1 MSKSKIFNFFV
12 FSAFFLLISNFLLF
26 AEDITITTYY
36 PSPMGVYDK
45 LKTNN
50 LAVGSATAVPGGDGD
65 VEIGGDVDI
74 GGDLTVS
81 GKITAIGGIDPPYVS
96 FEMEAR
102 ESIIERVQREIPEEK
117 LNQAI
122 LFWNEET
129 DQFEIY
135 LPIKGQFRNLQG
147 NILE

>member
-36 PSPMGVYDK
+36 PSPAGVYNE
-45 LKTNN
+45 LKANK
-50 LAVGSATAVPGGDGD
+50 LAVGSATAVPGSDGD
-65 VEIGGDVDI
+65 VTIGGN
-74 GGDLTVS
+74 LTVS